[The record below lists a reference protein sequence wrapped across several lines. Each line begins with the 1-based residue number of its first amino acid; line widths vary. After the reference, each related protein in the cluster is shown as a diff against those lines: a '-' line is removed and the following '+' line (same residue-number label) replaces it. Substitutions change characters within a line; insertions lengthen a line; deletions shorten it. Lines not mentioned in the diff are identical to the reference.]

1 MDLVTQIILAT
12 NNKMEVLEEQKVHHL
27 NNHLIHLKE
36 MIVLETLV
44 AVLEV
49 LEAASEEVHL
59 LEAEWE
65 ALVVA
70 EWDLVALDKKLN
82 NQYIY

>member
-1 MDLVTQIILAT
+1 MDLEEVVLELLIITTLVT

-27 NNHLIHLKE
+27 NNRLIHLKE

-59 LEAEWE
+59 LEAE
-65 ALVVA
+65 
-70 EWDLVALDKKLN
+70 
-82 NQYIY
+82 

>member
-59 LEAEWE
+59 LEAE
-65 ALVVA
+65 
-70 EWDLVALDKKLN
+70 
-82 NQYIY
+82 